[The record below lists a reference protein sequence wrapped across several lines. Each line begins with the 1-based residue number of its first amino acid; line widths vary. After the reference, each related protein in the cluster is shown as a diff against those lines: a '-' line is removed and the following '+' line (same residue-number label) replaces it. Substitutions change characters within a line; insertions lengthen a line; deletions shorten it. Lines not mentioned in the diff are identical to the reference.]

1 LEISFC
7 GHNQIPL
14 ARISGVVSYDV
25 TLERR
30 IRELCAQAVA
40 VRDTDEIYPVLS
52 ELQDALRQHTEQLKS
67 MVAEYPFAP
76 VDVDN
81 VVPISRSERRA
92 RIKKE
97 KAV

>member
-1 LEISFC
+1 M
-7 GHNQIPL
+7 
-14 ARISGVVSYDV
+14 SYDV

-40 VRDTDEIYPVLS
+40 VRDTDDIYPILS
-52 ELQDALRQHTEQLKS
+52 ELQDALRQHTEQLKG

-76 VDVDN
+76 VDIDN
-81 VVPISRSERRA
+81 VVPISTNVRRA
-92 RIKKE
+92 PRIKKE